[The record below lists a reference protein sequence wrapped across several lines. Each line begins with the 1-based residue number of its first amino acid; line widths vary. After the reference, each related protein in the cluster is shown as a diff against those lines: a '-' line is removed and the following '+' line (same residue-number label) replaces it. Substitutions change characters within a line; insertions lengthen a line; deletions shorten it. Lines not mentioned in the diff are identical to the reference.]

1 MENLN
6 LMTNEELKERKEK
19 LFEEFEKQKEII
31 AKAYG
36 IMISLQNENEEVN
49 KIISKRE
56 GSI

>member
-1 MENLN
+1 
-6 LMTNEELKERKEK
+6 MTNEELKERKEK